1 MRWDPNKKH
10 PGGSLPLLIGGWT
23 HCFTILFSCWFSITT
38 IKNPIVPNQ
47 KKNESATPILY
58 PQELGTYLRDD
69 LAEVLLSEQ
78 MWEST
83 FGSHWIHFGKTG
95 VYSILV
101 VGWNLI
107 RRKALKNAALRNV
120 TFQKGWQL
128 TRHDESRWS
137 AQYFKEIA
145 HRFYYLPR
153 LPICM
158 TPFWPLVYVGKPSL
172 ATG

>member
-1 MRWDPNKKH
+1 MPNPKKKRKCH
-10 PGGSLPLLIGGWT
+10 T
-23 HCFTILFSCWFSITT
+23 
-38 IKNPIVPNQ
+38 NPISPG
-47 KKNESATPILY
+47 I
-58 PQELGTYLRDD
+58 GTIPEDD

-78 MWEST
+78 MWETTS
-83 FGSHWIHFGKTG
+83 GSHWIHFRKTG

-120 TFQKGWQL
+120 TFQKGWRL

-137 AQYFKEIA
+137 AQHFKEIA
-145 HRFYYLPR
+145 HRYYCLPR
-153 LPICM
+153 LPMCM

-172 ATG
+172 ATGLYFSRIGSSWGCRKTRYPKIHWFIFQIKIATATTWGKSW